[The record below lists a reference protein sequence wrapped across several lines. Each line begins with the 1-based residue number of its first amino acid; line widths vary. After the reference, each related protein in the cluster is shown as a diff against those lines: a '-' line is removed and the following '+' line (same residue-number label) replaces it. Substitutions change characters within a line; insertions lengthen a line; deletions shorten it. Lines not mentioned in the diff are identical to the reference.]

1 MKKLKAYIIGSINQA
16 DEIKEYAKKISN
28 KYKVIDYV
36 KPEKDK
42 SFEECV
48 RHCFDN
54 IDVTNIVIAITK
66 EDGSIGQGVTY
77 ELEYAR
83 RMRKEIMIINL
94 HDKK

>member
-1 MKKLKAYIIGSINQA
+1 MKKLKAYIIGSVKQV
-16 DEIKEYAKKISN
+16 DDIKEYAKKISN

-36 KPEKDK
+36 KSEKDK
-42 SFEECV
+42 LFEECV

-54 IDVTNIVIAITK
+54 IDVANIVITITK
-66 EDGSIGQGVTY
+66 EDGSIRQGVTY

-94 HDKK
+94 YDKK

>member
-1 MKKLKAYIIGSINQA
+1 MKKLKAYIIGSVKQA

-48 RHCFDN
+48 KHCFDN

-66 EDGSIGQGVTY
+66 EDGSIGQGVT
-77 ELEYAR
+77 
-83 RMRKEIMIINL
+83 
-94 HDKK
+94 